1 VPIGH
6 EIAKSLHLPLDIVLS
21 KKNKQSF
28 QQKVCHRCRIL
39 RVYYSWQDPD
49 IPKEY
54 IKKESVRLKE
64 LLREK
69 HKLYKSNR
77 KPIAVDGKNVIIVD
91 DGIATGNNLL
101 VSIAMLRK
109 ENPAKIIVAVPI
121 LLCDDLK
128 KFEQN
133 TAEFI

>member
-1 VPIGH
+1 MCFLKKISNPFNKKFAIG
-6 EIAKSLHLPLDIVLS
+6 AVSLESIIVD
-21 KKNKQSF
+21 K
-28 QQKVCHRCRIL
+28 H
-39 RVYYSWQDPD
+39 PD